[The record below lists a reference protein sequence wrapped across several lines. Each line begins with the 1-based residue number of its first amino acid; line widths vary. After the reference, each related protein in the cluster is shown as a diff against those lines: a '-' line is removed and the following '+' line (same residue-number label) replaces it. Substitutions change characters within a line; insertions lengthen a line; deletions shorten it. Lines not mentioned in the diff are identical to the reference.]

1 MSISFVCVF
10 IMLLIVYLSRVP
22 VSMAM
27 NQSQSGYD
35 NKNPRDQQAQLTG
48 WGRRALA
55 AHHNSLESFA
65 PFAAGVVICYLA
77 KGALLGSTV
86 LSLIYIAARIAFV
99 GLYLADLS
107 TARSLSW
114 IVGVLATLG
123 LYILPWL
130 S

>member
-1 MSISFVCVF
+1 MSIPFVCVF
-10 IMLLIVYLSRVP
+10 IMLLIVYLSRLP

-27 NQSQSGYD
+27 NKSTGGYD

-65 PFAAGVVICYLA
+65 PFAAGVVVCYLA
-77 KGALLGSTV
+77 KGSLLGSTV

-99 GLYLADLS
+99 MLYLADLA
-107 TARSLSW
+107 TARSLMW

>member
-1 MSISFVCVF
+1 MSIPFVCVF
-10 IMLLIVYLSRVP
+10 IMLLIVYLSRLP

-27 NQSQSGYD
+27 NKSASGYD

-77 KGALLGSTV
+77 KGSLLGSTV
-86 LSLIYIAARIAFV
+86 LSLLYITARIAFV
-99 GLYLADLS
+99 VLYLADRS
-107 TARSLSW
+107 TARSLVW